1 MILQEPPIA
10 SKSCSSNPEDL
21 SNARIAIVSDSF
33 KHRQDLQKVLE
44 HAGLRIVA
52 NEPTSRG
59 FLEKLDYFQADVIL
73 LDIDEASDK
82 QQDFITEL
90 LDKTSTP
97 IIFNDI
103 TVLSLQEPESRGKWY
118 SKLLSKIADIT
129 GKLDWDVLDL
139 DLGSSV
145 FVTNALERPA
155 RASID
160 LNLAKNIWIL
170 GASLGG
176 PDAIKKFLSL
186 IPADLPVAFILAQHL
201 GENFVSRLAK
211 QLDRVT
217 AFKVFTSHTGHV
229 LRHGEVLV
237 TPVDYRLKINPIGAV
252 ELFPLTID
260 SAYSP
265 SIDLVMQD
273 FAERYKEPVNAIVFS
288 GMCDDG
294 ATGAAAITEH
304 GGEVWVQ
311 SPESCVVSS
320 MPENVNKKTKVS
332 FSASPEMLAK
342 QLIERYQS
350 EL

>member
-10 SKSCSSNPEDL
+10 SKSCKSSPEEL

-33 KHRQDLQKVLE
+33 KHRQDLQKIME
-44 HAGLRIVA
+44 HAGLRIVV
-52 NEPTSRG
+52 NEPASKG
-59 FLEKLDYFQADVIL
+59 FLEKLDYVQADVIL

-103 TVLSLQEPESRGKWY
+103 TVLSLQEPESRSKWY
-118 SKLLSKIADIT
+118 SKLLGKIADIT
-129 GKLDWDVLDL
+129 GKLEWDVLDL
-139 DLGSSV
+139 DLGRSP
-145 FVTNALERPA
+145 FVTNSAAKPA
-155 RASID
+155 YANVN

-186 IPADLPVAFILAQHL
+186 LPEDLPVAFILAQHL
-201 GENFVSRLAK
+201 GENFVSRLAN

-217 AFKVFTSHTGHV
+217 AFKVLTPHTGHV

-252 ELFPLTID
+252 ELLPLTVE

-273 FAERYKEPVNAIVFS
+273 FAERYKKQLNAIIFS

-294 ATGAAAITEH
+294 AIGAPAITEH

-320 MPENVNKKTKVS
+320 MPDNVKKKTDVS
-332 FSASPEMLAK
+332 FSACPEMLAK
-342 QLIERYQS
+342 QLIKQYQS
-350 EL
+350 